1 MEPER
6 DDDTEDVFDAIDRLE
21 WKLDHL
27 HDDLVALREW
37 CRIPRP
43 ACYGAAPVEE
53 GRAERAGEEQA

>member
-1 MEPER
+1 MNPAP
-6 DDDTEDVFDAIDRLE
+6 DDQTEDVFDAIDRVE
-21 WKLDHL
+21 GKLDHL

-53 GRAERAGEEQA
+53 GRAERAQEEE